1 MTDRDVD
8 LREMKRPKCKACGAS
23 MMLVRR
29 TPDPDRGRRHELRTF
44 MCFKCKR
51 KRTVVPTVLNDERL
65 HMTGHEVDLRE
76 MKRPKCKG
84 CGANTTLVRRSPD
97 PDHGARHELRT
108 FMCFKCKRERTASIK
123 LAVKKKT
130 KP

>member
-1 MTDRDVD
+1 MHMTDRDVD

-51 KRTVVPTVLNDERL
+51 ERTVPIVLDDRKVKRL
-65 HMTGHEVDLRE
+65 ATG
-76 MKRPKCKG
+76 P
-84 CGANTTLVRRSPD
+84 RSMAP
-97 PDHGARHELRT
+97 GR
-108 FMCFKCKRERTASIK
+108 
-123 LAVKKKT
+123 
-130 KP
+130 